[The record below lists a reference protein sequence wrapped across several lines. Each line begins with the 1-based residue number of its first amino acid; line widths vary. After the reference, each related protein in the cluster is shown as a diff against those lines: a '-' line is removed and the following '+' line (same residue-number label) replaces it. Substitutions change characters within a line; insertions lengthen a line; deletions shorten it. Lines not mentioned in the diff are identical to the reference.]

1 MICAAFAKKNKKF
14 FSSRRR
20 HTRWNCDWSSDVCSS
35 DLMLC
40 KQGKS
45 LVSYL
50 GGNSVS
56 IPAFVLIKDPYR
68 FGGRDFLYFKG
79 RPLSNREMVQ
89 VRLFLGN
96 TLRGCA

>member
-1 MICAAFAKKNKKF
+1 LSYFGDKKNKKIICRLKF
-14 FSSRRR
+14 IY
-20 HTRWNCDWSSDVCSS
+20 NI
-35 DLMLC
+35 MLC

-56 IPAFVLIKDPYR
+56 RPAFVLIKDPYR

-79 RPLSNREMVQ
+79 RPLVYREMVQ